1 MKEVIQTMKHQ
12 VTTLNTKK
20 TLAASLKKI
29 VANKPFSKVSVSEII
44 QDCGVNRKTFYYHFT
59 DVYDLLKWTLE
70 QEAIAVVAQF
80 DLIAEYEE
88 VVYFVMDYVEENN
101 RFLRNVYD
109 SMGRDTLKQV
119 FFQDFAQISDS
130 LILRSEEMQQVQITD
145 DYRRF
150 LTAFFTEAIVGILVD
165 WIVSYQSR
173 NRQQTVQ
180 YLRLTLQASLPNA
193 VAAGAGA
200 SLSSI

>member
-1 MKEVIQTMKHQ
+1 MKHE

-80 DLIAEYEE
+80 DLIADYEE

-119 FFQDFAQISDS
+119 FFQDFVQIMEN
-130 LILRSEEMQQVQITD
+130 LIRQSEAMQQLEVSD
-145 DYRRF
+145 DYRKF
-150 LTAFFTEAIVGILVD
+150 LAAFYTEALVGVLVD
-165 WIVSYQSR
+165 WIVSYPHRDRQKTLRYLKLVLQQSI
-173 NRQQTVQ
+173 
-180 YLRLTLQASLPNA
+180 PNA
-193 VAAGAGA
+193 LTAGAKGK
-200 SLSSI
+200 L

>member
-1 MKEVIQTMKHQ
+1 MKHE

-80 DLIAEYEE
+80 DLIADYEE

-119 FFQDFAQISDS
+119 FFQDFVQIMEN
-130 LILRSEEMQQVQITD
+130 LIRQSEAMQQLEVSD
-145 DYRRF
+145 DYRKF
-150 LTAFFTEAIVGILVD
+150 LAAFYTEALVGVLVD
-165 WIVSYQSR
+165 WIVSYQ
-173 NRQQTVQ
+173 NRDRQKTLH
-180 YLRLTLQASLPNA
+180 YLRLVLQQSIPNA
-193 VAAGAGA
+193 LTAGAAGK
-200 SLSSI
+200 L

>member
-1 MKEVIQTMKHQ
+1 MKHE

-80 DLIAEYEE
+80 DLIADYEE

-119 FFQDFAQISDS
+119 FFQDFVQILDN
-130 LILRSEEMQQVQITD
+130 LIRQSESMQQLEVSD
-145 DYRRF
+145 DYRQF
-150 LTAFFTEAIVGILVD
+150 LAAFYTEALVGVLVD
-165 WIVSYQSR
+165 WIVSHQNRDRQKTLRYLKLVLQQSI
-173 NRQQTVQ
+173 
-180 YLRLTLQASLPNA
+180 PNA
-193 VAAGAGA
+193 LTAGAKGK
-200 SLSSI
+200 L